1 VALKIP
7 ADIEDALLH
16 VFAPGPASGCAT
28 PGTISCVWGSDQ
40 NRSTGATLQDS
51 TGPGFKAALDRCP
64 RGTDGSNP
72 ANLTLLP
79 NGDLRCRASAQ
90 PADSIEQHQDA
101 WGALAPPMPTCPGF
115 AREQQ
120 LGSVR

>member
-40 NRSTGATLQDS
+40 NRSDGRDS
-51 TGPGFKAALDRCP
+51 ARF
-64 RGTDGSNP
+64 DGSG
-72 ANLTLLP
+72 L
-79 NGDLRCRASAQ
+79 
-90 PADSIEQHQDA
+90 
-101 WGALAPPMPTCPGF
+101 
-115 AREQQ
+115 
-120 LGSVR
+120 

>member
-1 VALKIP
+1 MALKIP

-72 ANLTLLP
+72 LCSSEESGANL
-79 NGDLRCRASAQ
+79 
-90 PADSIEQHQDA
+90 IF
-101 WGALAPPMPTCPGF
+101 GAESH
-115 AREQQ
+115 R
-120 LGSVR
+120 